1 MAEKLEK
8 ILDNR
13 IYKKAAQVLFPAILL
28 IFSLIHIRE
37 GITVTDTGYNYGNF
51 TGFENLDDMWKF
63 STYLSGAIGAL
74 LTRLPL
80 GQTMLG
86 LNFYTGLFKVVTA
99 VLAYVFSIRVCKMRR
114 EAVFLGEMAALGFC
128 WCPTALLYN
137 YLTYLFFF
145 LGGAFLYLAL
155 VKEKNVFFIVAGI
168 FLGINVFVRFPNV
181 AEIALI
187 CAVWLIGFLYHRKF
201 GKIVKDT
208 LYCILGYVTGLGA
221 VFLYIV
227 CRYGISRYMDGIRE
241 LFAMTGEAQSYSP
254 LVMLTDILKI
264 YVQYSKWFF
273 VGLLVLAAGFVLFG
287 ILPEKFKPVKMCVF
301 VLAFLGMA
309 FFFLKR
315 GMFNLNYREYAS
327 MFGWGVLLI
336 MACLLLAVYT
346 VLSKQRSREEKV
358 YAVIMAIVLLITP
371 IGSNNHLY
379 SAENNLFWAAPFFA
393 HFIWQLLKEE
403 KRGKILKRWP
413 FFKLPL
419 QMFMVMF
426 AGAVLM
432 QSVLFGGSFVFRDGM
447 QMEKRDT
454 RIEDN
459 VVLKGMYTTQENG
472 RNLQELNDYI
482 KEAGGDEGEV
492 ILFGNVPSLGFYFQ
506 LKPALSSTW
515 PDLASYS
522 EDKFCA
528 ELNRLKE
535 NGKYP
540 MIITSAKPSDVGE
553 DENAGETLQKKN
565 QYLREFMENCGY
577 EQSFIN
583 EAFVVYRKK

>member
-1 MAEKLEK
+1 
-8 ILDNR
+8 
-13 IYKKAAQVLFPAILL
+13 
-28 IFSLIHIRE
+28 
-37 GITVTDTGYNYGNF
+37 
-51 TGFENLDDMWKF
+51 
-63 STYLSGAIGAL
+63 
-74 LTRLPL
+74 
-80 GQTMLG
+80 
-86 LNFYTGLFKVVTA
+86 
-99 VLAYVFSIRVCKMRR
+99 
-114 EAVFLGEMAALGFC
+114 
-128 WCPTALLYN
+128 
-137 YLTYLFFF
+137 
-145 LGGAFLYLAL
+145 
-155 VKEKNVFFIVAGI
+155 
-168 FLGINVFVRFPNV
+168 
-181 AEIALI
+181 
-187 CAVWLIGFLYHRKF
+187 
-201 GKIVKDT
+201 
-208 LYCILGYVTGLGA
+208 
-221 VFLYIV
+221 
-227 CRYGISRYMDGIRE
+227 
-241 LFAMTGEAQSYSP
+241 
-254 LVMLTDILKI
+254 
-264 YVQYSKWFF
+264 
-273 VGLLVLAAGFVLFG
+273 
-287 ILPEKFKPVKMCVF
+287 
-301 VLAFLGMA
+301 
-309 FFFLKR
+309 
-315 GMFNLNYREYAS
+315 
-327 MFGWGVLLI
+327 
-336 MACLLLAVYT
+336 
-346 VLSKQRSREEKV
+346 
-358 YAVIMAIVLLITP
+358 
-371 IGSNNHLY
+371 
-379 SAENNLFWAAPFFA
+379 
-393 HFIWQLLKEE
+393 
-403 KRGKILKRWP
+403 
-413 FFKLPL
+413 
-419 QMFMVMF
+419 MFMVMF